1 MTVIMSVIAGMV
13 SARSAAGPDAPCRRP
28 QRRREPEGGAQTP
41 MAFQ

>member
-13 SARSAAGPDAPCRRP
+13 SARSVVGPDGRVAPHSA
-28 QRRREPEGGAQTP
+28 GASPRAAATP